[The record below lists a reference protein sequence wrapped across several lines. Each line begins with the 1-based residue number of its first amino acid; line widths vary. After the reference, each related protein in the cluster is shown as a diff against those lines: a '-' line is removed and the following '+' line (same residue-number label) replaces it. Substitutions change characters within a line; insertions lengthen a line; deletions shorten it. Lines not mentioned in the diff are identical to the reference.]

1 MLYAEWS
8 GKQVTVYNHN
18 KQLIR
23 RFNARYDVVG
33 VQVSGDSP
41 TEAMV
46 AIAMSNG
53 RTDIFKSSGQ
63 LVRRG

>member
-33 VQVSGDSP
+33 VQISGDSP

-46 AIAMSNG
+46 AITMSNG
-53 RTDIFKSSGQ
+53 RTDVFKSSGQ

>member
-8 GKQVTVYNHN
+8 GKKVAIYNHN
-18 KQLIR
+18 RQLIR
-23 RFNARYDVVG
+23 QFNTRYDVVG

-46 AIAMSNG
+46 SIAMSNG
-53 RTDIFKSSGQ
+53 RTDLYKSSGQ
-63 LVRRG
+63 LMRRG

>member
-53 RTDIFKSSGQ
+53 RTDLFKSSGQ